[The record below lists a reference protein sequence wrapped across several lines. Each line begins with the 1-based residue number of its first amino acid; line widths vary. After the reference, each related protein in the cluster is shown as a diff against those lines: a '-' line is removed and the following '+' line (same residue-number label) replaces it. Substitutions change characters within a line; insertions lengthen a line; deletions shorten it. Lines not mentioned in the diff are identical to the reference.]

1 MYHYALYINIYHRI
15 ACRKK
20 PQQQQLSCSIWKSS
34 TLVISS
40 TCQMRAG
47 EDVTQKGRCGRSQRR
62 RYDYVSIDR
71 STGKQNNMQM
81 EKTVSSN
88 SLQKNLT
95 GLGRQKWISS
105 CRGKLQHEYSS
116 SNQSLKTSLR
126 SYIHLTNFFFLSKTK
141 NTQLGNV
148 DLCLS
153 GEN

>member
-15 ACRKK
+15 ACRKI
-20 PQQQQLSCSIWKSS
+20 PQQQQLSCSFWKSS

-105 CRGKLQHEYSS
+105 CRGSCNMSTLHQTRVSRPSWEAISIR
-116 SNQSLKTSLR
+116 L
-126 SYIHLTNFFFLSKTK
+126 IFFFLSKTK
-141 NTQLGNV
+141 NTLLGNV